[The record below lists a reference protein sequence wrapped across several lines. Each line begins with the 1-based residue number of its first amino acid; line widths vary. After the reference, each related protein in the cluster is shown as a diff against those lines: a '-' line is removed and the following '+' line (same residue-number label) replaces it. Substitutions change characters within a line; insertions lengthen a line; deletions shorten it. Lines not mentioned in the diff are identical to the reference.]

1 MWEMEQLILIFAAA
15 VMFVLMVGC
24 SKNNAEVEQ
33 LRKELD
39 ENQAATPI
47 GATTPAPTP
56 TLGATAQ
63 ADADGDVIDV
73 IELGG
78 GNGEG
83 CEQWDVERERLD

>member
-1 MWEMEQLILIFAAA
+1 
-15 VMFVLMVGC
+15 MVDKLGGDLADGGEGGGLVFG
-24 SKNNAEVEQ
+24 SDGVK
-33 LRKELD
+33 RWD
-39 ENQAATPI
+39 F
-47 GATTPAPTP
+47 TP